1 MGTLTLAEQD
11 RLLAD
16 PNPLYFRYSQIQG
29 GNACA
34 EHAHPWG
41 QLSLISLGVMVVEV
55 GEERL
60 VAPPDYLI
68 WVPADLPH
76 TAFNEQTLDYTS
88 IYVSHALAPRL
99 PREPQLLALTPLL
112 RALLEDFTQRRV
124 GHMEDE
130 WDARQGELFIEKLAR
145 TRCQPSYLPQSRDR
159 LLAPLLAAL
168 QAADC

>member
-55 GEERL
+55 GGERL

-76 TAFNEQTLDYTS
+76 TAFNEQTLDYTRHS
-88 IYVSHALAPRL
+88 APDLGINL
-99 PREPQLLALTPLL
+99 PIALTQYLQNDLL
-112 RALLEDFTQRRV
+112 V
-124 GHMEDE
+124 S
-130 WDARQGELFIEKLAR
+130 
-145 TRCQPSYLPQSRDR
+145 C
-159 LLAPLLAAL
+159 
-168 QAADC
+168 